1 MYRDSA
7 LLRAPAR
14 DRHKVE
20 TSVVVGGA
28 PGRSLTV
35 GYIVWAPAAPP
46 ALMFRAAARHAE
58 PRSSA
63 GTLLT
68 RARAEAIRGR
78 ERCREHASEAL
89 RVAQPA
95 DRATVSVRAASIVA
109 LLELGGGHVHAA
121 ADQLELCTRLATE
134 LDIGDEARACY
145 EADRVEVLLALGRER
160 EARDAAAAQQ
170 SSARAL
176 RLPLPLATA
185 ARCRGILGDAGQFEA
200 EFAAALALHELAA
213 DEFERARTHLCY
225 GERLRRERRCAAARQ
240 HLAAALASFEQ
251 LGAAPWSERAR
262 RELDA
267 TSMTRCGRRDPRERD
282 HLTPQELRVA
292 EIIAGGATAREA
304 AAHLYL
310 SVKTVQAHLAHAYT
324 KLDVH
329 NRAQLVTALA
339 QVKSARAAGTVVTR
353 PPRPQ

>member
-1 MYRDSA
+1 M
-7 LLRAPAR
+7 
-14 DRHKVE
+14 
-20 TSVVVGGA
+20 
-28 PGRSLTV
+28 
-35 GYIVWAPAAPP
+35 
-46 ALMFRAAARHAE
+46 
-58 PRSSA
+58 
-63 GTLLT
+63 
-68 RARAEAIRGR
+68 
-78 ERCREHASEAL
+78 
-89 RVAQPA
+89 RVAEPA
-95 DRATVSVRAASIVA
+95 DRAAITVRAAAIVA
-109 LLELGGGHVHAA
+109 LLELGAGDVQAA
-121 ADQLELCTRLATE
+121 ADQLEQCTRLASE
-134 LDIGDEARACY
+134 LGTGDEARASY

-160 EARDAAAAQQ
+160 EARDAAASQQ

-213 DEFERARTHLCY
+213 NEFERARTHLCY

-240 HLAAALASFEQ
+240 HLAAALSSFEQ

-267 TSMTRCGRRDPRERD
+267 TSTTKCRQRDPCARD
-282 HLTPQELRVA
+282 RLTPQELHVA
-292 EIIAGGATAREA
+292 ELIAGGATAREA
-304 AAHLYL
+304 AAQLYL

-339 QVKSARAAGTVVTR
+339 RVKSAQAAGT
-353 PPRPQ
+353 P